1 MHRCNDAKIRRGNR
15 QTMSILADVKELLE
29 PLNVPIAAGI
39 YKGNAPDTYI
49 VLVPLSDT
57 FELHAD
63 NLPNAEVQEL
73 RISIYTKGNYKKLT
87 NQIVKKLINAEFTV
101 TDRRYIGYET
111 ETDYFHYVVDIA
123 KNYEL
128 EE

>member
-1 MHRCNDAKIRRGNR
+1 
-15 QTMSILADVKELLE
+15 MSILADIKELLE
-29 PLNVPIAAGI
+29 PLKVAVATGV

-49 VLVPLSDT
+49 VLVPLSDA

-87 NQIVKKLINAEFTV
+87 NQIVKKLLNAEFTV

>member
-1 MHRCNDAKIRRGNR
+1 
-15 QTMSILADVKELLE
+15 MSILADVKELLE
-29 PLNVPIAAGI
+29 PLKVPMATGV
-39 YKGNAPDTYI
+39 YKGAVTDAYI
-49 VLVPLSDT
+49 VLVPLSDA

-63 NLPNAEVQEL
+63 NTPNAEVQEL
-73 RISIYTKGNYKKLT
+73 RISIYAKGNYKKLT
-87 NQIVKKLINAEFTV
+87 NQIVKKLLNAEFTV

-111 ETDYFHYVVDIA
+111 ETDYFHYVVDVA

>member
-1 MHRCNDAKIRRGNR
+1 
-15 QTMSILADVKELLE
+15 MSILTDVKELLE
-29 PLNVPIAAGI
+29 PLNVPIATGV
-39 YKGNAPDTYI
+39 YKGTATNTYL
-49 VLVPLSDT
+49 VLVPMSDT

-63 NLPNAEVQEL
+63 NMPNAEVQEL
-73 RISIYTKGNYKKLT
+73 RVSIYTKCNYKKIT
-87 NQIVKKLINAEFTV
+87 NQIVKKLLNAEFTI

-111 ETDYFHYVVDIA
+111 ETDYFHYVVDIV

>member
-1 MHRCNDAKIRRGNR
+1 
-15 QTMSILADVKELLE
+15 MSILSETKELLDFFGY
-29 PLNVPIAAGI
+29 PIATGV
-39 YKGNAPDTYI
+39 YKGTATETYI
-49 VLVPLSDT
+49 VLVPLDDN

-63 NLPNAEVQEL
+63 NTPNAEVQEL
-73 RISIYTKGNYKKLT
+73 RISIFAKGNYRKLA
-87 NQIVKKLINAEFTV
+87 NRIVKELLKAEFTV

-111 ETDYFHYVVDIA
+111 ETDYFHYVVEIA

>member
-1 MHRCNDAKIRRGNR
+1 
-15 QTMSILADVKELLE
+15 MSILADVKELLE
-29 PLNVPIAAGI
+29 SLKVPVATGV
-39 YKGNAPDTYI
+39 YKGTATDTYI

-63 NLPNAEVQEL
+63 NAPNAEVQEL
-73 RISIYTKGNYKKLT
+73 RISIYAKGNYKKLT
-87 NQIVKKLINAEFTV
+87 NQITKKLLNAEFTV

-111 ETDYFHYVVDIA
+111 ETDYFHYVVDVA

>member
-1 MHRCNDAKIRRGNR
+1 MN
-15 QTMSILADVKELLE
+15 ILADVKELLE
-29 PLNVPIAAGI
+29 PLKVPMATGV
-39 YKGNAPDTYI
+39 YKGTAMKTYI
-49 VLVPLSDT
+49 VLIPLSDN

-63 NLPNAEVQEL
+63 DAPNAEVQEL
-73 RISIYTKGNYKKLT
+73 RISIYTKGNYRKLA
-87 NQIVKKLINAEFTV
+87 NQIVKKLLNAEFTI

-111 ETDYFHYVVDIA
+111 ETDYFHYVVEIA

>member
-1 MHRCNDAKIRRGNR
+1 
-15 QTMSILADVKELLE
+15 MSILADVKELLE
-29 PLNVPIAAGI
+29 PLKVPVATGV
-39 YKGNAPDTYI
+39 YKGTAIDTYI

-63 NLPNAEVQEL
+63 NAPNAEVQEL
-73 RISIYTKGNYKKLT
+73 RISIYAKGNYKKLT
-87 NQIVKKLINAEFTV
+87 NQITKKLLNAEFAV

-111 ETDYFHYVVDIA
+111 ETDYFHYVVDVA

>member
-1 MHRCNDAKIRRGNR
+1 
-15 QTMSILADVKELLE
+15 MSILADIKDLLE
-29 PLNVPIAAGI
+29 PLNVSIATGV
-39 YKGNAPDTYI
+39 YKGSAPDTYI

-87 NQIVKKLINAEFTV
+87 NQIVKKLLNAEFTV

-111 ETDYFHYVVDIA
+111 ETGYHHYAVDVA
-123 KNYEL
+123 KHYEM

>member
-1 MHRCNDAKIRRGNR
+1 
-15 QTMSILADVKELLE
+15 MSILADVKELLE
-29 PLNVPIAAGI
+29 PLKAPVATGV
-39 YKGNAPDTYI
+39 YKGTATDTYI

-63 NLPNAEVQEL
+63 NAPNAEVQEL
-73 RISIYTKGNYKKLT
+73 RISIYAKGNYKKLA
-87 NQIVKKLINAEFTV
+87 NQIVKELLNAEFTV

-111 ETDYFHYVVDIA
+111 ETDYFHYVVDVA

>member
-1 MHRCNDAKIRRGNR
+1 MCIRD
-15 QTMSILADVKELLE
+15 S
-29 PLNVPIAAGI
+29 
-39 YKGNAPDTYI
+39 TYI

-63 NLPNAEVQEL
+63 NTPNAEVQEL
-73 RISIYTKGNYKKLT
+73 RISIYAKGNYKKLT
-87 NQIVKKLINAEFTV
+87 NQIVKILLNAEFTV

>member
-1 MHRCNDAKIRRGNR
+1 
-15 QTMSILADVKELLE
+15 MSILADIKDLLE
-29 PLNVPIAAGI
+29 PLNVSIATGV
-39 YKGNAPDTYI
+39 YKGSAPDTYI

-87 NQIVKKLINAEFTV
+87 NQIVRKLLNTEFIV

>member
-1 MHRCNDAKIRRGNR
+1 
-15 QTMSILADVKELLE
+15 MSILADVKKLLE
-29 PLNVPIAAGI
+29 PLSVPIATGV
-39 YKGNAPDTYI
+39 YKGTATDTYI

-63 NLPNAEVQEL
+63 NTPNAEVQEL
-73 RISIYTKGNYKKLT
+73 RISIYANGNYKKLT
-87 NQIVKKLINAEFTV
+87 NQIVKILLNAEFTV

>member
-1 MHRCNDAKIRRGNR
+1 
-15 QTMSILADVKELLE
+15 MSILSETKELLDSF
-29 PLNVPIAAGI
+29 NYPIATGV
-39 YKGNAPDTYI
+39 YKGTATDTYI
-49 VLVPLSDT
+49 VLIPLSDN

-63 NLPNAEVQEL
+63 NAPNAEVQEL
-73 RISIYTKGNYKKLT
+73 RVSIYTKGNYKKL
-87 NQIVKKLINAEFTV
+87 NAEFTV

>member
-1 MHRCNDAKIRRGNR
+1 
-15 QTMSILADVKELLE
+15 MSILADVKELLE
-29 PLNVPIAAGI
+29 PLSVSISTGA
-39 YKGNAPDTYI
+39 YKGTAIDTYI
-49 VLVPLSDT
+49 VLIPLSDN

-63 NLPNAEVQEL
+63 NTPNAEVQEL
-73 RISIYTKGNYKKLT
+73 RISIYTKGNYRKLA
-87 NQIVKKLINAEFTV
+87 NQIVKKLLNAEFTV

>member
-1 MHRCNDAKIRRGNR
+1 
-15 QTMSILADVKELLE
+15 MSILADVKELLE
-29 PLNVPIAAGI
+29 PLKVPMATGV
-39 YKGNAPDTYI
+39 YKGAAIDAYI
-49 VLVPLSDT
+49 VLVPLSDA

-63 NLPNAEVQEL
+63 NTPNAEVQEL
-73 RISIYTKGNYKKLT
+73 RISIYTKGNYKKIT
-87 NQIVKKLINAEFTV
+87 NQIVKKLLNAEFTV

-111 ETDYFHYVVDIA
+111 ETDYFHYVVDVA